1 LRRRYVNRSD
11 DPINSVKA
19 MKVTEVTVEFNA
31 PPNTIYVIAEVDFKA
46 NHLTDTD
53 MQNSTGK
60 YTN

>member
-1 LRRRYVNRSD
+1 
-11 DPINSVKA
+11 

-31 PPNTIYVIAEVDFKA
+31 PPNTIYVIAEADFKA